1 VETDIPIF
9 KKLYELYKLLY
20 SLRANVPKADRYSL
34 WQRAEN
40 NCLELLELVLA
51 ASGSTKTNKS
61 PLLQTASVKLNSL
74 RIFIRLAK
82 ETKAI
87 DPKKYVTLQT
97 LIDEIGRMLGG
108 WLRSVKPD
116 PPPNFLATTKAHL
129 NLHLTKGVEVPS

>member
-1 VETDIPIF
+1 MEQPDIPIF

-20 SLRANVPKADRYSL
+20 SYRANVPKADRYGL

-51 ASGSTKTNKS
+51 ASGSAKAAKL
-61 PLLQTASVKLNSL
+61 PRLRAASVKLNSL

-82 ETKAI
+82 ETRAI
-87 DPKKYVTLQT
+87 DLRKYAALQA
-97 LIDEIGRMLGG
+97 LVDEIGRMLGG

-116 PPPNFLATTKAHL
+116 PPQLFGDK
-129 NLHLTKGVEVPS
+129 ESRS